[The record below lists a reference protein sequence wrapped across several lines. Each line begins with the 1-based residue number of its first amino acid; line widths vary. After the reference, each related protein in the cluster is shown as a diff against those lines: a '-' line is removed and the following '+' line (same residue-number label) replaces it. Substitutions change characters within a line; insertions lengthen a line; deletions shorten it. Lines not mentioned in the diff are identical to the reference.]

1 MKFVVLWLVGVFL
14 SNCSFE
20 VLSSLDQEVEI
31 YNNNKGVRIA
41 INILVIVCTTLFA
54 GLPVGYLLSGIENNP
69 AFLIFAIVGLSP
81 IHILLFLFGYI
92 YTGIGCLTHN
102 IEDKWL
108 NWCYFL
114 TCIIS
119 TIIWRNYFLN

>member
-14 SNCSFE
+14 SKVSLE
-20 VLSSLDQEVEI
+20 VILSLDQEVEI

-41 INILVIVCTTLFA
+41 INLLVIVCTTLFA

-69 AFLIFAIVGLSP
+69 AFLIFAIVALSP
-81 IHILLFLFGYI
+81 IHILLFLFGYVN
-92 YTGIGCLTHN
+92 TGIGLTHN

-108 NWCYFL
+108 NGCYFL